1 MTKVLF
7 CGNKERLK
15 SFLITGH
22 STQSCDDLDGKVLC
36 AAVSSAAYMAAN
48 TITEIANTECDIE
61 VRDGYMSLTLLND
74 SEGAQLVLRGL
85 LLHLQQLAEQY
96 SNIEINLEV

>member
-1 MTKVLF
+1 MTKILF
-7 CGNKERLK
+7 CGNKDKLK

-22 STQSCDDLDGKVLC
+22 STQNCDDLDGKVLC

-48 TITEIANTECDIE
+48 TITEIAKAECDIE
-61 VRDGYMSLTLLND
+61 VRDGYMSLTLLRD
-74 SEGAQLVLRGL
+74 SDGAQLVLRGF